1 MSTWRP
7 GDRAV
12 ATPTGWVGSVRAAA
26 RATAILA
33 VTCTG
38 LAVLVILR
46 LAERPAFGMARPLT
60 PWITRAVCRID
71 LAIIGLR
78 LTVRGRPMET
88 DGALV
93 ANHSSW
99 LDILVLNACDR
110 VWFVAKAEVSRW
122 PLVGWLA
129 RATGTVFIARD
140 PRQARVQQALFEER
154 LRLGHRLLFFPE
166 GTSTDGHRVL
176 PFKPTLFAAFY
187 THGLDRRL
195 HIQPVTVIYR
205 APGGA
210 DPRVYGWWGGMEFL
224 PHLRLV
230 LALCRQGNVE
240 VVFHPPV
247 AADRFPDR
255 KALAAECERT
265 VRAGLDGGLAEGRG
279 AASAAPDGA
288 AGRGLAGQ
296 ERTPVLPRDR
306 RPLV

>member
-1 MSTWRP
+1 M
-7 GDRAV
+7 GLL
-12 ATPTGWVGSVRAAA
+12 RAAA
-26 RATAILA
+26 KAAAILA
-33 VTCTG
+33 VTCAG

-46 LAERPAFGMARPLT
+46 LAERPAFGTARPLT

-78 LTVRGRPMET
+78 LTVRGRPMEG

-93 ANHSSW
+93 ANHASW

-166 GTSTDGHRVL
+166 GTSTDGLRVL
-176 PFKPTLFAAFY
+176 PFKPTLFAAFCA
-187 THGLDRRL
+187 HGPDRPL
-195 HIQPVTVIYR
+195 HIQPVTAIYR

-210 DPRVYGWWGGMEFL
+210 DPRVYGWWGGMEFV
-224 PHLRLV
+224 PHLLLV
-230 LALCRQGNVE
+230 LALRRQGHVE

-247 AADRFPDR
+247 PVHLFPDR

-265 VRAGLDGGLAEGRG
+265 VRGGLDAVLAEGQG
-279 AASAAPDGA
+279 AAPGAPDDASG
-288 AGRGLAGQ
+288 
-296 ERTPVLPRDR
+296 
-306 RPLV
+306 